1 MLTIAELREAMRP
14 IVCMYGPVVRQRN
27 MLSALRQCGIKPP
40 DDPGGN
46 VSAFNDVL
54 AAAISEEIRRRET
67 YFSQE
72 V

>member
-1 MLTIAELREAMRP
+1 MLTIAELREHMRP
-14 IVCMYGPVVRQRN
+14 VTGMYGSVVRKEN
-27 MLSALRQCGIKPP
+27 MLSALRQCGMKPP